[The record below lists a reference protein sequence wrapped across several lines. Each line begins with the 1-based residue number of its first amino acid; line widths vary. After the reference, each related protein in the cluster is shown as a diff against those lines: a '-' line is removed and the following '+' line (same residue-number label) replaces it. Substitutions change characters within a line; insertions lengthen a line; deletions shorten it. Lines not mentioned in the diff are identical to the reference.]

1 MSTRPASGSHSTTD
15 TRHVIVVSY
24 YDGNTVKGVY
34 GPYDT
39 PEIAGKVL
47 PQLQALPGMGEDKW
61 EIFPLH
67 EIQLRKPKDQQS

>member
-1 MSTRPASGSHSTTD
+1 MTVSDDSR
-15 TRHVIVVSY
+15 RQVIVVSY
-24 YDGNTVKGVY
+24 FDGSGVKGVY
-34 GPYDT
+34 GPYDS

-67 EIQLRKPKDQQS
+67 EIVLRKPKDQQ